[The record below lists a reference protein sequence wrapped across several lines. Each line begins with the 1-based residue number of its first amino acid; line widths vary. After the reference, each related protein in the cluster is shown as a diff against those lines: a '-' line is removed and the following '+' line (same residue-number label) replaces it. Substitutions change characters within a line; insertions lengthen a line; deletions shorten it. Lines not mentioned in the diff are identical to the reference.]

1 MDFRKIGF
9 LQLVLLAFLLN
20 FLAQALHEAGHW
32 SIYESFGLG
41 PVWGF
46 TRVVQIWDDLPPL
59 QPNDW
64 IETSAPDGTHGWE
77 RLSRTPSKTEEV
89 IGLVAGPLASL
100 LWAIFGLGLMRLH
113 RSPVIKQMGLV
124 LALIVSLLMSL
135 YYLRGFSRTGGD
147 EYFLAGLLGISKYI
161 IDIPFCLVF
170 ITAFALGVWALG
182 DWRTNLK
189 WLGAIILG
197 SVPGGLFLIY
207 TDELIL
213 TQVNQGNPLFL
224 SLLGFSLPVVIVN
237 LIVFLA
243 LWIWWKRTSKMYYS
257 SMQTA
262 G

>member
-1 MDFRKIGF
+1 MDYRKINF
-9 LQLVLLAFLLN
+9 WQLIILAFLLN
-20 FLAQALHEAGHW
+20 FVGQTIHEAGHLAV
-32 SIYESFGLG
+32 YESLGLG

-46 TRVVQIWDDLPPL
+46 TRVVQIWDDVPPL
-59 QPNDW
+59 HPNEW
-64 IETSAPDGTHGWE
+64 VETIAPDGTRGWE
-77 RLSRTPSKTEEV
+77 RFSTAPSKIENI
-89 IGLVAGPLASL
+89 IGLIAGPLASL
-100 LWAIFGLGLMRLH
+100 LTVIFGLSLMRFN
-113 RSPVIKQMGLV
+113 RNPATKQMGLV

-147 EYFLAGLLGISKYI
+147 EYFLAGLLGIPKYI

-197 SVPGGLFLIY
+197 SVTGGLFLIY
-207 TDELIL
+207 ADELIL
-213 TQVNQGNPLFL
+213 SQVNQGNPLFL

-257 SMQTA
+257 LMQTA

>member
-1 MDFRKIGF
+1 
-9 LQLVLLAFLLN
+9 
-20 FLAQALHEAGHW
+20 
-32 SIYESFGLG
+32 
-41 PVWGF
+41 
-46 TRVVQIWDDLPPL
+46 
-59 QPNDW
+59 
-64 IETSAPDGTHGWE
+64 
-77 RLSRTPSKTEEV
+77 
-89 IGLVAGPLASL
+89 
-100 LWAIFGLGLMRLH
+100 
-113 RSPVIKQMGLV
+113 MGLV

-135 YYLRGFSRTGGD
+135 YYLRSFSRASGD
-147 EYFLAGLLGISKYI
+147 EYFLARLLGIPKYI
-161 IDIPFCLVF
+161 IDIPFCLAF
-170 ITAFALGVWALG
+170 ITAFVLGVWALG
-182 DWRTNLK
+182 DWRTNLR

-257 SMQTA
+257 SKQTA